1 MSSANFSP
9 YWPHD
14 KWLTEIE
21 LKGVQ
26 EKLQHEINNG
36 TSMAQNAQRLE
47 GELRWATSKAEELEG
62 ALAGSRSEREKL
74 STSLKAT
81 EAGLFLRFP
90 LDHVP
95 FVSLGADPPPLVRQ
109 RLGDRLNDSLNA
121 ATDLENRLGVSQR
134 ELNEA
139 RGQAFQHQQT
149 ISLLVSEKNA
159 LAASADRLAELE
171 PRRCV
176 HPAGEQMSHYPFFST
191 RCGGTGE
198 KVAR

>member
-1 MSSANFSP
+1 MSPADLP
-9 YWPHD
+9 PHRPHG
-14 KWLTEIE
+14 KSSTEIE

-26 EKLQHEINNG
+26 EKLQHEINSG

-47 GELRWATSKAEELEG
+47 GELRRATSKAEELEG

-81 EAGLFLRFP
+81 EAGWFLRFS

-95 FVSLGADPPPLVRQ
+95 FVSFGAEPPPLVRQ
-109 RLGDRLNDSLNA
+109 RLDDRLKDSLNA

-139 RGQAFQHQQT
+139 RGQTFQHQQT

-159 LAASADRLAELE
+159 LSASADRLAELE
-171 PRRCV
+171 PRKV
-176 HPAGEQMSHYPFFST
+176 SYLLGDTFLTAFSFLN
-191 RCGGTGE
+191 
-198 KVAR
+198 